1 MFQTND
7 FFQTINI
14 YGLPFPLRY
23 KKSEKYTTFSGIF
36 LTLLTFILVIVI
48 VIMYSLD
55 FINRTGFSLMTNF
68 IPLNKK
74 TLFDFSKT
82 PFMIGFVNW
91 QRRYQ
96 SLNSSYLSLTFDR
109 NVHNIF
115 INDQGVY
122 EMKRISTSII
132 LQKCDPKIHFIQNN
146 SFMYEFDYTKFL
158 CALPGQNLSFGGRF
172 GDNINGYDILEIHL
186 NKCENSSD
194 NNSIICESEENIYNY
209 INNSYLEI
217 IFLTEITEH
226 NNYANP
232 IIKYVRNE
240 LYVIAKGVTKRYYH
254 YFTIGSYISDN
265 GLFFKKNHF
274 FELFETD
281 YTRLDFVKEEDQ
293 EYYSS
298 SALLEV
304 VLTCTDKKKVYT
316 RTYVKIQDVMRNI
329 GGFID
334 LIYLIFQ
341 FICTYLSKKRMLL
354 DIINHIILEDKY
366 EKTVNGKSSTII
378 NNLNIDFSSN
388 IMKKN
393 EDNFLSRKNEDNYPS
408 RSKTLNHYPIV
419 NNFCEIKPTKTSIV
433 FINESYKKFFKLKC
447 LDYLFPIKILGKFK
461 KYNWLFFYQN
471 LYRQYMSI
479 EVILPIIERLT
490 KVNLEVVK
498 KSNYFKLNY

>member
-186 NKCENSSD
+186 NKCENSS
-194 NNSIICESEENIYNY
+194 NNLFYCKSNEEIDEY
-209 INNSYLEI
+209 IKNSYLEI
-217 IFLTEITEH
+217 IYLSQTIEH
-226 NNYANP
+226 NNYKNP
-232 IIKYVRNE
+232 IVDFVRNE
-240 LYVIAKGVTKRYYH
+240 LYVVTKKITKRYYH
-254 YFTIGSYISDN
+254 YFS
-265 GLFFKKNHF
+265 LA
-274 FELFETD
+274 E
-281 YTRLDFVKEEDQ
+281 
-293 EYYSS
+293 
-298 SALLEV
+298 
-304 VLTCTDKKKVYT
+304 
-316 RTYVKIQDVMRNI
+316 
-329 GGFID
+329 
-334 LIYLIFQ
+334 
-341 FICTYLSKKRMLL
+341 
-354 DIINHIILEDKY
+354 
-366 EKTVNGKSSTII
+366 
-378 NNLNIDFSSN
+378 
-388 IMKKN
+388 
-393 EDNFLSRKNEDNYPS
+393 
-408 RSKTLNHYPIV
+408 
-419 NNFCEIKPTKTSIV
+419 
-433 FINESYKKFFKLKC
+433 
-447 LDYLFPIKILGKFK
+447 
-461 KYNWLFFYQN
+461 
-471 LYRQYMSI
+471 
-479 EVILPIIERLT
+479 
-490 KVNLEVVK
+490 
-498 KSNYFKLNY
+498 

>member
-1 MFQTND
+1 MFQSNG

-36 LTLLTFILVIVI
+36 LTILTFIIVIFI

-55 FINRTGFSLMTNF
+55 LINHTGFNLMTNYT
-68 IPLNKK
+68 PMKKK

-91 QRRYQ
+91 ERTHQ

-109 NVHNIF
+109 NIHNIF
-115 INDQGVY
+115 INEKGIY
-122 EMKRISTSII
+122 EMKRISNSII
-132 LQKCDPKIHFIQNN
+132 LEICDPKIHYIGSNN
-146 SFMYEFDYTKFL
+146 FMYDFDYKKFL
-158 CALPGQNLSFGGRF
+158 CPLPGQNLSFGGRY

-186 NKCENSSD
+186 NKCDNSSN
-194 NNSIICESEENIYNY
+194 NNSIICENEENINNY

-217 IFLTEITEH
+217 IYFTEITEH

-240 LYVIAKGVTKRYYH
+240 LYIIAKGSTKRYYH
-254 YFTIGSYISDN
+254 YFINGEYISDN
-265 GLFFKKNHF
+265 GIFFKNYYFYKF
-274 FELFETD
+274 FESD
-281 YTRLDFVKEEDQ
+281 YTRLDFVREEDQ
-293 EYYSS
+293 EYYPS

-304 VLTCTDKKKVYT
+304 VLTCTDKKKVFK

-329 GGFID
+329 GGFVD

-354 DIINHIILEDKY
+354 DIINNIILEEKY
-366 EKTVNGKSSTII
+366 EKTINRKNTSI
-378 NNLNIDFSSN
+378 NNLNLEHSSN
-388 IMKKN
+388 MMKKN
-393 EDNFLSRKNEDNYPS
+393 EENFPIK
-408 RSKTLNHYPIV
+408 SKTFKNNNPMI
-419 NNFCEIKPTKTSIV
+419 NNFYELKHTKTSLV
-433 FINESYKKFFKLKC
+433 YNNEPYKKYFKLKL
-447 LDYLFPIKILGKFK
+447 LDYLLPIKILGKFK

-471 LYRQYMSI
+471 LYSQFMSI

-498 KSNYFKLNY
+498 RTNYFKLGY

>member
-1 MFQTND
+1 MFQSNG

-36 LTLLTFILVIVI
+36 LTILTFIIVIFI

-55 FINRTGFSLMTNF
+55 LINHTGFNLMTNYT
-68 IPLNKK
+68 PMKKK

-91 QRRYQ
+91 ERTHQ

-109 NVHNIF
+109 NIHNIF
-115 INDQGVY
+115 INEKGIY
-122 EMKRISTSII
+122 EMKRISNSII
-132 LQKCDPKIHFIQNN
+132 LEICDPKIHYIGSNN
-146 SFMYEFDYTKFL
+146 FMYDFDYNKFL
-158 CALPGQNLSFGGRF
+158 CPHNEQNLSLSGRF

-194 NNSIICESEENIYNY
+194 NNSIICESEENINNY

-217 IFLTEITEH
+217 IYFTEITEH

-240 LYVIAKGVTKRYYH
+240 LYVVTKKITKRYYH
-254 YFTIGSYISDN
+254 YFSLAEYISDN
-265 GLFFKKNHF
+265 GFFFKKHKTYSF
-274 FELFETD
+274 FETD
-281 YTRLDFVKEEDQ
+281 YTRLDFVQEEDQ

-304 VLTCTDKKKVYT
+304 AFTCTDRKNVYT

-334 LIYLIFQ
+334 LIYIIFQ
-341 FICTYLSKKRMLL
+341 FICTFLSKKIMLL

-366 EKTVNGKSSTII
+366 EQNIKGNIISKNTIKYNDIFLNGKNSSVDILNCTI
-378 NNLNIDFSSN
+378 N
-388 IMKKN
+388 KN
-393 EDNFLSRKNEDNYPS
+393 EN
-408 RSKTLNHYPIV
+408 TL
-419 NNFCEIKPTKTSIV
+419 F
-433 FINESYKKFFKLKC
+433 
-447 LDYLFPIKILGKFK
+447 D
-461 KYNWLFFYQN
+461 FFYYHYF
-471 LYRQYMSI
+471 LYSFFF
-479 EVILPIIERLT
+479 P
-490 KVNLEVVK
+490 K
-498 KSNYFKLNY
+498 NYFLNYY